1 MSLWLKMSFAFVLF
15 ASSLFLLRS
24 HRMDGSSACR
34 VAVELGPFVEFTDNG
49 RPEFHVTKK
58 INWVLDKDTI
68 CWIDLMSDLDVEVKH
83 GPAQELSV
91 KFLDI
96 NAGRFAQIA
105 SDSAL
110 LHACDLY
117 WEQRRLPLVVEVSD
131 DPQNRT
137 EPCVEQGTIEAP
149 GNVCTDIVLFTQQ
162 SQSS

>member
-1 MSLWLKMSFAFVLF
+1 MSFAFVLF

-49 RPEFHVTKK
+49 RPKFHVTKK
-58 INWVLDKDTI
+58 INWVLDRDTI

-149 GNVCTDIVLFTQQ
+149 GNVCVLT
-162 SQSS
+162 

>member
-96 NAGRFAQIA
+96 NAGRFA
-105 SDSAL
+105 
-110 LHACDLY
+110 
-117 WEQRRLPLVVEVSD
+117 
-131 DPQNRT
+131 
-137 EPCVEQGTIEAP
+137 
-149 GNVCTDIVLFTQQ
+149 
-162 SQSS
+162 